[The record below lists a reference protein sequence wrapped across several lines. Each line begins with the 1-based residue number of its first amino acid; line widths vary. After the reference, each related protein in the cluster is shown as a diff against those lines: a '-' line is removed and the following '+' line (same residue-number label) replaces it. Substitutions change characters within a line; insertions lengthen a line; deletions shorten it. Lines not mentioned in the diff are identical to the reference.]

1 MLTCRNSTVHDNAP
15 DTCAV
20 KGFMLTAMLELL
32 KATEPGDLINT
43 GLKTARMLGS
53 AAGAAFLTSQNH
65 LYLYAAEVSEQMPLN
80 GSPVHPDETAGRI
93 CIEQQMPVV
102 IDDVLTDSRVHTS
115 YYTQPGIRSLLLLPV
130 TSEKIKGAITIYW
143 NEPEMAGKQFLAH
156 YKELAEI
163 ISTSLNRLFTAVR
176 LENKITESTETIGK
190 LSRQHKQM
198 EDFCFIVSHNLR
210 APLANLS
217 MLGRLIDDSN
227 ENLEKQSYISKINP
241 VIHFMHQIF
250 EELVEAT
257 QVKMDLT
264 AERSLIKLS
273 ERLDRII
280 MSMQGQILACG
291 VRISSDFSAAN
302 QIMYPKKYIDSIL
315 NNLLSNA
322 VKYRHPDRVPEIR
335 VSTFIKDGY
344 ICLEVKDNGLGIDL
358 EKNGDKLFMLRKVF
372 HSHPEAKGVGLFM
385 TRAQVEAMGGRISAS
400 SIPGEGTSFIV
411 EFCTG

>member
-1 MLTCRNSTVHDNAP
+1 MLICRNSTVHDNASE
-15 DTCAV
+15 TCSV
-20 KGFMLTAMLELL
+20 KEFMLTAMLELL

-43 GLKTARMLGS
+43 GLRTARMLGN
-53 AAGAAFLTSQNH
+53 ATGAAFLTSQTH
-65 LYLYAAEVSEQMPLN
+65 FYLYAAEISERMPLN

-93 CIEQQMPVV
+93 CIEQQIPVV
-102 IDDVLTDSRVHTS
+102 IDDVLTDSRVHVS
-115 YYTQPGIRSLLLLPV
+115 YYTEAGIRSLLMLPV
-130 TSEKIKGAITIYW
+130 VSEKIKGAITIYW
-143 NEPEMAGKQFLAH
+143 DEPGIAGKQHLAH

-163 ISTSLNRLFTAVR
+163 VSTSLNKLFAAVR
-176 LENKITESTETIGK
+176 SEKKITEGSETIDK

-210 APLANLS
+210 SPLANLS
-217 MLGRLIDDSN
+217 MLGRLIDDSK

-264 AERSLIKLS
+264 VERSLIRLS
-273 ERLDRII
+273 ERLDHTI

-302 QIMYPKKYIDSIL
+302 QVMYPKKYIDSIL

-322 VKYRHPDRVPEIR
+322 VKYRHPGRVPEIR

-344 ICLEVKDNGLGIDL
+344 TCLEVKDNGLGIDM

-385 TRAQVEAMGGRISAS
+385 TRAQIEAMGGRITAS
-400 SIPGEGTSFIV
+400 SIPGEGTSFVV
-411 EFCTG
+411 EFCVD